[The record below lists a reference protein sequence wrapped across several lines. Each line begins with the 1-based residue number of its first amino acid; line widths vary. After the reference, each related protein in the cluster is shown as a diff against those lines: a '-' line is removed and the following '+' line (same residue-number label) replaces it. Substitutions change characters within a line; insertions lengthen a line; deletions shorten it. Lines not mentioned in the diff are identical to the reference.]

1 MPKKFLTILVLAA
14 SIGFG
19 LAGSLLITPPAQ
31 AQAAGAKVGEKVGK
45 LLQDA
50 LNASK
55 QGKNTQALAKLKEAD
70 AVGGKSGLEQ
80 LKIAEMYGYVYLQQK
95 NYPAAAA
102 AYERTLNSG
111 QLTPAQTNDRIKQI
125 AQLSFPK
132 DVKKTIEYTTR
143 WLKATGSKDPDMYA
157 MLGQAYQ
164 IGGDDKKAISATE
177 IAMRNAQ
184 AAGKRPD
191 ENWLRIL
198 LKSYGNLNDAAAV
211 NRLTT
216 TLVTLYPTKDNWN
229 LLSSALRKQAAGDD
243 RIALNVYRLM
253 TELDLMDKPQLYS
266 DSAIVSMDSGLP
278 GEAVRTMEL
287 GYAKKVLG
295 GADDARNQRIMND
308 ARTRLKAQQ
317 QTLSKLQQTAASS
330 KQGLAELQL
339 AEVLMSYGQTD
350 QAVAA
355 AKRALQKGGLP
366 DTDDAWMLI
375 GRGSVAKKDGAEARK
390 AFAQVKGQELNSIA
404 KLWNIYSAK
413 L

>member
-1 MPKKFLTILVLAA
+1 MLKKILIMLCLAA
-14 SIGFG
+14 SVGIG
-19 LAGSLLITPPAQ
+19 LSGSLLIAPA
-31 AQAAGAKVGEKVGK
+31 AHAAEATVGPKVGK

-50 LNASK
+50 LDASK
-55 QGKNTQALAKLKEAD
+55 KKRNNDALGLLKQAD
-70 AVGGKSGLEQ
+70 AVSGKSGIEQ

-143 WLKATGSKDPDMYA
+143 WLKATGSTDPDMYA

-164 IGGDDKKAISATE
+164 LGGNDKAAIRATE

-211 NRLTT
+211 SRLTT
-216 TLVTLYPTKDNWN
+216 SLVTLYPTKDNWQ

-243 RIALNVYRLM
+243 RVALNVYRLM
-253 TELDLMDKPQLYS
+253 SELDLMDKPDLFS
-266 DSAIVSMDSGLP
+266 ESAIVSIQAGLP

-287 GYAKKVLG
+287 GYTRKVLS
-295 GADDARNQRIMND
+295 ADDARNQRIMND

-317 QTLSKLQQTAASS
+317 QALPKLEHAAAASPS
-330 KQGLAELQL
+330 GLPELQL
-339 AEVLMSYGQTD
+339 AEVFMSYGEADKALATAQ
-350 QAVAA
+350 
-355 AKRALQKGGLP
+355 RALKEGGLS
-366 DTDDAWMLI
+366 DKDDAWMLI
-375 GRGSVAKKDGAEARK
+375 GRAQVAKKNGAEARK
-390 AFAQVKGQELNSIA
+390 AFAQVKGQELGSIA
-404 KLWNIYSAK
+404 KLWTIYTSK

>member
-1 MPKKFLTILVLAA
+1 MPKKLLTILFLAA
-14 SIGFG
+14 TIGLG

-31 AQAAGAKVGEKVGK
+31 AQTAGAKVGEKVGK

-55 QGKNTQALAKLKEAD
+55 QGKNPQALAKLKEAD

-102 AYERTLNSG
+102 AYERTLSSG

-132 DVKKTIEYTTR
+132 DVKKTVEYTTR

-164 IGGDDKKAISATE
+164 LGGNDKNAISATE

-198 LKSYGNLNDAAAV
+198 LKSYGNLGDAAAV

-253 TELDLMDKPQLYS
+253 TELDLMDKPDLYTE
-266 DSAIVSMDSGLP
+266 SAIVSIQAGLP
-278 GEAVRTMEL
+278 GEALKTMEL
-287 GYAKKVLG
+287 GSNKKVLS
-295 GADDARNQRIMND
+295 ADDARNQRIIND

-317 QTLSKLQQTAASS
+317 QTLPKLQQAAASS

-366 DTDDAWMLI
+366 DTDDAWMLV
-375 GRGSVAKKDGAEARK
+375 GRGSVAKKNGAEARK
-390 AFAQVKGQELNSIA
+390 AFAQVKGQELGSIA
-404 KLWNIYSAK
+404 KLWNIYTSK

>member
-1 MPKKFLTILVLAA
+1 MPKKFLTILCLAA

-19 LAGSLLITPPAQ
+19 LAGSLLIAPTVQ
-31 AQAAGAKVGEKVGK
+31 AQATDAKVGPKVGK

-55 QGKNTQALAKLKEAD
+55 QKKNNEALAKLKAAD
-70 AVGGKSGLEQ
+70 AVSGKSSLEQ
-80 LKIAEMYGYVYLQQK
+80 LKIAEMYGYVYLQQR

-164 IGGDDKKAISATE
+164 LGGNDKAAISATE
-177 IAMRNAQ
+177 VAMRNAQ

-198 LKSYGNLNDAAAV
+198 LKSYGNLNDTAALS
-211 NRLTT
+211 RLTT
-216 TLVTLYPTKDNWN
+216 SLVTLYPTKENWQ
-229 LLSSALRKQAAGDD
+229 LLSSALRKQAQGDD
-243 RIALNVYRLM
+243 RVALNVYRLM
-253 TELDLMDKPQLYS
+253 GELDLMDEPRLFTEW
-266 DSAIVSMDSGLP
+266 AIVSIQAGLP
-278 GEAVRTMEL
+278 GEALKTMEL
-287 GYAKKVLG
+287 GYARKVL

-308 ARTRLKAQQ
+308 ARTRIKAQEQ
-317 QTLSKLQQTAASS
+317 SLAKLEQNAIASP
-330 KQGLAELQL
+330 QGLADVQL
-339 AEVLMSYGQTD
+339 GEVFMSYGMPD
-350 QAVAA
+350 KAIAA
-355 AKRALQKGGLP
+355 AKRGLQKGSLP
-366 DTDDAWMLI
+366 NTDDAWMMI
-375 GRGSVAKKDGAEARK
+375 GRGQIAKKNGAEARK
-390 AFAQVKGQELNSIA
+390 AFSQVKGKDLGSIA
-404 KLWNIYSAK
+404 RLWMIYASKL
-413 L
+413 

>member
-1 MPKKFLTILVLAA
+1 MPKKFLTILFLAA

-19 LAGSLLITPPAQ
+19 LAGSLLVVPAAH

-55 QGKNTQALAKLKEAD
+55 QGKNTQALAKLKDAD

-95 NYPAAAA
+95 NYTAAAA
-102 AYERTLNSG
+102 AYERTLSSK

-164 IGGDDKKAISATE
+164 LGGDDKKAISATE

-184 AAGKRPD
+184 AAGKRPE

-253 TELDLMDKPQLYS
+253 TELDLMDKPDLFTE
-266 DSAIVSMDSGLP
+266 SAIVSIQAGLP
-278 GEAVRTMEL
+278 GEALKTMEL
-287 GYAKKVLG
+287 GSNKKVLM
-295 GADDARNQRIMND
+295 AEDSRNQRIMND

-317 QTLSKLQQTAASS
+317 QNLPKLEQAAASS

-350 QAVAA
+350 KAMAGA
-355 AKRALQKGGLP
+355 NRAIQEGGLP
-366 DTDDAWMLI
+366 DADDAWMLI
-375 GRGSVAKKDGAEARK
+375 GRGHVAKKNGAEARK
-390 AFAQVKGQELNSIA
+390 AFAQVKGQELVSIA
-404 KLWNIYSAK
+404 KLWNIYASK

>member
-1 MPKKFLTILVLAA
+1 MRKKVLLILCLAA
-14 SIGFG
+14 SIGLGF
-19 LAGSLLITPPAQ
+19 AGSLLVVPAAH
-31 AQAAGAKVGEKVGK
+31 AQTAGAVGPKVGK

-50 LNASK
+50 LTASK
-55 QGKNTQALAKLKEAD
+55 QKRNNEALAKLKEAD
-70 AVGGKSGLEQ
+70 AISGNSKLEQ

-132 DVKKTIEYTTR
+132 DVKKTVDYTKR

-164 IGGDDKKAISATE
+164 IGGNDKAAISATE
-177 IAMRNAQ
+177 IAVRNAQ

-198 LKSYGNLNDAAAV
+198 LKSYGNLNDSAAV
-211 NRLTT
+211 NRLTN
-216 TLVTLYPTKDNWN
+216 TLVTLYPTRDNWN
-229 LLSSALRKQAAGDD
+229 LLSGALRKQAAGDD

-253 TELDLMDKPQLYS
+253 AELDLMDKPELFTE
-266 DSAIVSMDSGLP
+266 SAIVSMQAGLP
-278 GEAVRTMEL
+278 GEAVRIMEL
-287 GYAKKVLG
+287 GTTKKVLA
-295 GADDARNQRIMND
+295 ADDARNQRIMND

-317 QTLSKLQQTAASS
+317 QNLSKLEQAAASS
-330 KQGLAELQL
+330 RQGRTELQL
-339 AEVLMSYGQTD
+339 AEILMSYGQTD
-350 QAVAA
+350 KAMAA
-355 AKRALQKGGLP
+355 ASRAVQEGGLNN
-366 DTDDAWMLI
+366 TDDAWMLI
-375 GRGSVAKKDGAEARK
+375 GRANVAKKNSAEARK
-390 AFAQVKGQELNSIA
+390 AFAQVKGEELNSIA
-404 KLWNIYSAK
+404 RLWNIYSAK

>member
-1 MPKKFLTILVLAA
+1 MPKKFLMIVCLVA

-19 LAGSLLITPPAQ
+19 LAGSLLVAPAVHAQ
-31 AQAAGAKVGEKVGK
+31 ATEAKVGPKVGK

-55 QGKNTQALAKLKEAD
+55 QKRYNEALAKLKEAD
-70 AVGGKSGLEQ
+70 AVGGKSRLEQ
-80 LKIAEMYGYVYLQQK
+80 LKIAEMYGYVHLQQK

-132 DVKKTIEYTTR
+132 DVGKTVEYTTR

-164 IGGDDKKAISATE
+164 IGGNDKKAISATE
-177 IAMRNAQ
+177 IAMRNAR
-184 AAGKRPD
+184 AAGKQPD

-198 LKSYGNLNDAAAV
+198 LKSYGAVGDTAAV
-211 NRLTT
+211 NKLTT
-216 TLVTLYPTKDNWN
+216 TLVTLYPTKENWQ

-253 TELDLMDKPQLYS
+253 TELDLMDRPDLFTE
-266 DSAIVSMDSGLP
+266 SAIVSIQAGLP
-278 GEAVRTMEL
+278 GEALRIMEL
-287 GYAKKVLG
+287 GSSKKVLA
-295 GADDARNQRIMND
+295 ADDARNQRIIND

-317 QTLSKLQQTAASS
+317 QTLPKLQQAAASS
-330 KQGLAELQL
+330 KQGRAELQL
-339 AEVLMSYGQTD
+339 AEVFMSYGQTD
-350 QAVAA
+350 QAMAA
-355 AKRALQKGGLP
+355 AKRALQKGSLP
-366 DTDDAWMLI
+366 DEDDAWMLI
-375 GRGSVAKKDGAEARK
+375 GRGSVARKNGAEARK

-404 KLWNIYSAK
+404 KLWTIYSAK

>member
-1 MPKKFLTILVLAA
+1 MLKKSLMVLCLAA
-14 SIGFG
+14 SVAIG
-19 LAGSLLITPPAQ
+19 LSASLLIVPAAH
-31 AQAAGAKVGEKVGK
+31 AQAAQAKVGPKVGQ

-55 QGKNTQALAKLKEAD
+55 QKKNSEALAKLKEAD
-70 AVGGKSGLEQ
+70 AVSGKSGLEQ
-80 LKIAEMYGYVYLQQK
+80 LKIAEMYGYVYLQQR

-125 AQLSFPK
+125 AQLSFPN
-132 DVKKTIEYTTR
+132 DVKKTIEYTSR
-143 WLKATGSKDPDMYA
+143 WLKATGAKDPEMYA

-164 IGGDDKKAISATE
+164 LGGNDKAAISATE

-184 AAGKRPD
+184 AAGKRPE

-198 LKSYGNLNDAAAV
+198 LKSYGNLGDTAAV

-216 TLVTLYPTKDNWN
+216 SLVTLYPTKENWH

-243 RIALNVYRLM
+243 RVALNVYRLM
-253 TELDLMDKPQLYS
+253 AELDLMEKPELFA
-266 DSAIVSMDSGLP
+266 DSAIASIQAGLP
-278 GEAVRTMEL
+278 GEALKTMEL
-287 GYAKKVLG
+287 GYSRKVLG

-308 ARTRLKAQQ
+308 ARKRLKAQQ
-317 QTLSKLQQTAASS
+317 QNLPKLEQAAVASP
-330 KQGLAELQL
+330 QGLAELQL
-339 AEVLMSYGQTD
+339 GEVLMSYGQTD
-350 QAVAA
+350 KAMAA
-355 AKRALQKGGLP
+355 AQRALQKGGLP
-366 DTDDAWMLI
+366 DTDDAWMLV
-375 GRGSVAKKDGAEARK
+375 GRSNVAKKNGADARK
-390 AFAQVKGQELNSIA
+390 AFSQIKGKDLASIA

>member
-1 MPKKFLTILVLAA
+1 MPKKFLTILCLAA

-19 LAGSLLITPPAQ
+19 LAGSLLIVPTVQ
-31 AQAAGAKVGEKVGK
+31 AQATDAKVGPKVGK
-45 LLQDA
+45 LLQEA

-55 QGKNTQALAKLKEAD
+55 QKKNNDALAKLKAAD
-70 AVGGKSGLEQ
+70 AVSGKSSLEQ
-80 LKIAEMYGYVYLQQK
+80 LKIAEMYGYVYLQQR

-164 IGGDDKKAISATE
+164 LGGNDKAAISATE

-198 LKSYGNLNDAAAV
+198 LKSYGNLNDTAAV
-211 NRLTT
+211 SRLTT
-216 TLVTLYPTKDNWN
+216 ALVTLYPTKENWQ
-229 LLSSALRKQAAGDD
+229 LLSSALRKQAQGDD
-243 RIALNVYRLM
+243 RVALNVYRLM
-253 TELDLMDKPQLYS
+253 GELDLMDEPRLFTEW
-266 DSAIVSMDSGLP
+266 AIVSIQAGLP
-278 GEAVRTMEL
+278 GEALKTMEL
-287 GYAKKVLG
+287 GYARKVL

-308 ARTRLKAQQ
+308 ARTRLKAQE
-317 QTLSKLQQTAASS
+317 QTLAKLEQTAIASP
-330 KQGLAELQL
+330 QGLADVRLG
-339 AEVLMSYGQTD
+339 EVFMSYGMPD
-350 QAVAA
+350 KAIAA
-355 AKRALQKGGLP
+355 AKRGLQKGNLP
-366 DTDDAWMLI
+366 STDDAWMMI
-375 GRGSVAKKDGAEARK
+375 GRGQIAKKNGAEARK
-390 AFAQVKGQELNSIA
+390 AFSQVKGKDLGSIA
-404 KLWNIYSAK
+404 RLWMIYASKL
-413 L
+413 

>member
-1 MPKKFLTILVLAA
+1 
-14 SIGFG
+14 
-19 LAGSLLITPPAQ
+19 
-31 AQAAGAKVGEKVGK
+31 
-45 LLQDA
+45 
-50 LNASK
+50 
-55 QGKNTQALAKLKEAD
+55 
-70 AVGGKSGLEQ
+70 
-80 LKIAEMYGYVYLQQK
+80 
-95 NYPAAAA
+95 
-102 AYERTLNSG
+102 
-111 QLTPAQTNDRIKQI
+111 
-125 AQLSFPK
+125 
-132 DVKKTIEYTTR
+132 
-143 WLKATGSKDPDMYA
+143 
-157 MLGQAYQ
+157 
-164 IGGDDKKAISATE
+164 
-177 IAMRNAQ
+177 
-184 AAGKRPD
+184 
-191 ENWLRIL
+191 
-198 LKSYGNLNDAAAV
+198 
-211 NRLTT
+211 
-216 TLVTLYPTKDNWN
+216 
-229 LLSSALRKQAAGDD
+229 
-243 RIALNVYRLM
+243 
-253 TELDLMDKPQLYS
+253 
-266 DSAIVSMDSGLP
+266 
-278 GEAVRTMEL
+278 MEL

>member
-1 MPKKFLTILVLAA
+1 MRKNILMILCLAA
-14 SIGFG
+14 SLG
-19 LAGSLLITPPAQ
+19 LGLSGSLLVVPTAY
-31 AQAAGAKVGEKVGK
+31 AQAADAKLGPKVGK

-50 LNASK
+50 LTASK
-55 QGKNTQALAKLKEAD
+55 QKKNNDALAKLKEAD
-70 AVGGKSGLEQ
+70 AISGKSKLEQ
-80 LKIAEMYGYVYLQQK
+80 LKIAEMYGYVYLQQR

-102 AYERTLNSG
+102 AYERSLNSG

-132 DVKKTIEYTTR
+132 DVKKTVEYTTR

-164 IGGDDKKAISATE
+164 LGGNDKSAIRATE
-177 IAMRNAQ
+177 IAMQNAQ

-211 NRLTT
+211 SRLTT
-216 TLVTLYPTKDNWN
+216 SLVTLYPTKDNWQ

-243 RIALNVYRLM
+243 RVALNVYRLM
-253 TELDLMDKPQLYS
+253 SELDLMDRPDLFTE
-266 DSAIVSMDSGLP
+266 SAIVSIQAGLP
-278 GEAVRTMEL
+278 GEALKTMEL
-287 GYAKKVLG
+287 GYTRKVL

-317 QTLSKLQQTAASS
+317 QSLAKLEQTAAAST
-330 KQGLAELQL
+330 QGLYELQL
-339 AEVLMSYGQTD
+339 GEVLMSYGQTD
-350 QAVAA
+350 KAMAA
-355 AKRALQKGGLP
+355 AKRALQEGSLP
-366 DTDDAWMLI
+366 DADDAWMLI
-375 GRGSVAKKDGAEARK
+375 GRGNIAKKNGTEARK
-390 AFAQVKGQELNSIA
+390 AFGQVKGKELASIA
-404 KLWNIYSAK
+404 RLWNIHASK

>member
-19 LAGSLLITPPAQ
+19 LAGNLLVVPAAH

-132 DVKKTIEYTTR
+132 DVKKTVEYTTR

-164 IGGDDKKAISATE
+164 LGGDDKRAINATE

-198 LKSYGNLNDAAAV
+198 LKSYGNLNDAVAV

-216 TLVTLYPTKDNWN
+216 TLVTLYPTKENWN

-253 TELDLMDKPQLYS
+253 TELDLMDKPDLFTE
-266 DSAIVSMDSGLP
+266 SAIVSIQAGLP
-278 GEAVRTMEL
+278 GEALKTMEL
-287 GYAKKVLG
+287 GSSKKVLA
-295 GADDARNQRIMND
+295 ADDARNQRIMND
-308 ARTRLKAQQ
+308 ARTRVKAQQ
-317 QTLSKLQQTAASS
+317 QNLPKLEQAAASS

-350 QAVAA
+350 KAMAA
-355 AKRALQKGGLP
+355 ANRAMQEGGLP
-366 DTDDAWMLI
+366 DADDAWMLI
-375 GRGSVAKKDGAEARK
+375 GRGHVAKKNGTEARK
-390 AFAQVKGQELNSIA
+390 AFGQVKGQELNSIA

>member
-1 MPKKFLTILVLAA
+1 MSKKFLTILCLAA
-14 SIGFG
+14 SIGLG
-19 LAGSLLITPPAQ
+19 LAGNLLVVPEAH

-132 DVKKTIEYTTR
+132 DVKKTVEYTTR

-164 IGGDDKKAISATE
+164 LGGNDKAAISATE

-198 LKSYGNLNDAAAV
+198 LKSYGTLGDTAAV
-211 NRLTT
+211 NRITT
-216 TLVTLYPTKDNWN
+216 TLVSTYPTKENWQ
-229 LLSSALRKQAAGDD
+229 LLSSALRKQAIGDD

-253 TELDLMDKPQLYS
+253 TELDLMDKPNLYTE
-266 DSAIVSMDSGLP
+266 SAIVSIQAGLP
-278 GEAVRTMEL
+278 GEALKTMEL
-287 GYAKKVLG
+287 GNNRKVLT
-295 GADDARNQRIMND
+295 ADDARNQRIIND

-317 QTLSKLQQTAASS
+317 QNLAKLEQAAASS
-330 KQGLAELQL
+330 KQGLPELQL
-339 AEVLMSYGQTD
+339 AEILMSYGQTD

-355 AKRALQKGGLP
+355 AKRALQKGSLP
-366 DTDDAWMLI
+366 DADDAWMLI
-375 GRGSVAKKDGAEARK
+375 GRGNVAKKNGTEARK

-404 KLWNIYSAK
+404 RLWNIYASR

>member
-1 MPKKFLTILVLAA
+1 MLKKTLMILCLAA
-14 SIGFG
+14 SAGIG
-19 LAGSLLITPPAQ
+19 LSGSLLIVPA
-31 AQAAGAKVGEKVGK
+31 AHAAEAKVGPKVGK

-50 LNASK
+50 LDASK
-55 QGKNTQALAKLKEAD
+55 KKRNNDALAKLKEAD
-70 AVGGKSGLEQ
+70 AVSGKSGIEQ
-80 LKIAEMYGYVYLQQK
+80 LKIAEMYGYVYLQQR

-132 DVKKTIEYTTR
+132 DVKKTVEYTTR

-164 IGGDDKKAISATE
+164 LGGNDKAAIKATE

-211 NRLTT
+211 SRLTT
-216 TLVTLYPTKDNWN
+216 ALVTLYPTKDNWQ

-243 RIALNVYRLM
+243 RVALNVYRLM
-253 TELDLMDKPQLYS
+253 SELELMDKPDLFTE
-266 DSAIVSMDSGLP
+266 SAIVSIQAGLP
-278 GEAVRTMEL
+278 GEALKTMEL
-287 GYAKKVLG
+287 GYTQKVLD
-295 GADDARNQRIMND
+295 ADDARNQRIMND

-317 QTLSKLQQTAASS
+317 QNLPKLEQTAAASPS
-330 KQGLAELQL
+330 GLHELQL
-339 AEVLMSYGQTD
+339 AEVFMSYGQTD
-350 QAVAA
+350 KALAT
-355 AKRALQKGGLP
+355 AKLALQQGSLP

-375 GRGSVAKKDGAEARK
+375 GRGQVAKKNGTEARK
-390 AFAQVKGQELNSIA
+390 AFAQVKGQELGSIA
-404 KLWNIYSAK
+404 KLWSIYASK

>member
-19 LAGSLLITPPAQ
+19 LAGNLLVVPAAH

-55 QGKNTQALAKLKEAD
+55 QGKNSQALAKLKEAD

-132 DVKKTIEYTTR
+132 DVKKTVEYTTR

-164 IGGDDKKAISATE
+164 LGGDDKRAINATE

-198 LKSYGNLNDAAAV
+198 LKSYGNLNDAVAV

-216 TLVTLYPTKDNWN
+216 TLVTLYPTKENWN

-253 TELDLMDKPQLYS
+253 TELDLMDKPDLFTE
-266 DSAIVSMDSGLP
+266 SAIVSIQAGLP
-278 GEAVRTMEL
+278 GEALKTMEL
-287 GYAKKVLG
+287 GSSKKVLA
-295 GADDARNQRIMND
+295 ADDARNQRIMND
-308 ARTRLKAQQ
+308 ARTRVKAQQ
-317 QTLSKLQQTAASS
+317 QNLPKLEQAAASS

-350 QAVAA
+350 KAMAA
-355 AKRALQKGGLP
+355 ANRAMQEGGLP
-366 DTDDAWMLI
+366 DADDAWMLI
-375 GRGSVAKKDGAEARK
+375 GRGHVAKKNGTEARK
-390 AFAQVKGQELNSIA
+390 AFGQVKGQELNSIA

>member
-1 MPKKFLTILVLAA
+1 
-14 SIGFG
+14 
-19 LAGSLLITPPAQ
+19 
-31 AQAAGAKVGEKVGK
+31 
-45 LLQDA
+45 
-50 LNASK
+50 
-55 QGKNTQALAKLKEAD
+55 
-70 AVGGKSGLEQ
+70 
-80 LKIAEMYGYVYLQQK
+80 MYGYVYLQQK

-132 DVKKTIEYTTR
+132 DVKKTVEYTTR

-164 IGGDDKKAISATE
+164 LGGDDKRAINATE

-198 LKSYGNLNDAAAV
+198 LKSYGNLNDAVAV

-216 TLVTLYPTKDNWN
+216 TLVTLYPTKENWN

-253 TELDLMDKPQLYS
+253 TELDLMDKPDLFTE
-266 DSAIVSMDSGLP
+266 SAIVSIQAGLP
-278 GEAVRTMEL
+278 GEALKTMEL
-287 GYAKKVLG
+287 GSSKKVLA
-295 GADDARNQRIMND
+295 ADDARNQRIMND
-308 ARTRLKAQQ
+308 ARTRVKAQQ
-317 QTLSKLQQTAASS
+317 QNLPKLEQAAASS

-350 QAVAA
+350 KAMAA
-355 AKRALQKGGLP
+355 ANRAMQEGGLP
-366 DTDDAWMLI
+366 DADDAWMLI
-375 GRGSVAKKDGAEARK
+375 GRGHVAKKNGTEARK
-390 AFAQVKGQELNSIA
+390 AFGQVKGQELNSIA

>member
-1 MPKKFLTILVLAA
+1 MPKKFLTILCLAA
-14 SIGFG
+14 SIGLG
-19 LAGSLLITPPAQ
+19 LAGNLLVLPAAH
-31 AQAAGAKVGEKVGK
+31 AQTAGAKVGEKVGK

-70 AVGGKSGLEQ
+70 AVGGKSNLEQ

-95 NYPAAAA
+95 NYTAAAA

-111 QLTPAQTNDRIKQI
+111 QLTAAQTNDRIKQI

-132 DVKKTIEYTTR
+132 DVKKTVEYTTR

-164 IGGDDKKAISATE
+164 LGGNDKAAISATE
-177 IAMRNAQ
+177 TAVRNAQ
-184 AAGKRPD
+184 AVGKRPD

-243 RIALNVYRLM
+243 RVALNVYRLM
-253 TELDLMDKPQLYS
+253 TELDLMDKPDLFTE
-266 DSAIVSMDSGLP
+266 SAIVSIQAGLP
-278 GEAVRTMEL
+278 GEALKTMEL
-287 GYAKKVLG
+287 GNSKKVLA
-295 GADDARNQRIMND
+295 ADDARNQRIIND
-308 ARTRLKAQQ
+308 ARSRLKAQQ
-317 QTLSKLQQTAASS
+317 QNLPKLEQAAASS
-330 KQGLAELQL
+330 KRGLAELQL

-350 QAVAA
+350 QAMAA
-355 AKRALQKGGLP
+355 ANRAVQEGGLP
-366 DTDDAWMLI
+366 DADDAWMLI
-375 GRGSVAKKDGAEARK
+375 GRAHVAKKNGAEARK
-390 AFAQVKGQELNSIA
+390 AFAQVKGQELTSIA
-404 KLWNIYSAK
+404 KLWNIYSSR